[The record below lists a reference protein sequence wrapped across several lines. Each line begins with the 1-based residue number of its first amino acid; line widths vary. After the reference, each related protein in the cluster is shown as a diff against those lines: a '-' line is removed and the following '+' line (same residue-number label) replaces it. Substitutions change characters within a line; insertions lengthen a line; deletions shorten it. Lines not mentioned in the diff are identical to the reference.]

1 MPTKLIEENI
11 DMIGVI
17 RETMILETEINRI
30 TDQIVQVFSDHNL
43 KTDSDIAR
51 NILLMLTISAFK
63 IKAISSDLSNEDLAE
78 ILTKELHISL
88 QAHFARNT
96 TREIWKAVFTG
107 IARLDLM
114 LDKDEGLQEP

>member
-1 MPTKLIEENI
+1 MPAKFIEENI
-11 DMIGVI
+11 DTIGAI

-51 NILLMLTISAFK
+51 NILLMLTIRAFK

-78 ILTKELHISL
+78 ILTKELHTSL
-88 QAHFARNT
+88 QVQFARNT
-96 TREIWKAVFTG
+96 TREICSRK
-107 IARLDLM
+107 
-114 LDKDEGLQEP
+114 

>member
-1 MPTKLIEENI
+1 
-11 DMIGVI
+11 MIHVI
-17 RETMILETEINRI
+17 SAMIPKTEINRI

-63 IKAISSDLSNEDLAE
+63 IKAITYDLSNEGLAE
-78 ILTKELHISL
+78 ILTKELHTSL
-88 QAHFARNT
+88 QVHFARNT

-107 IARLDLM
+107 IAKLDLM
-114 LDKDEGLQEP
+114 LDKNISC